1 MEQDIGQKML
11 NNKVISD
18 QIMMNKIELFI
29 QEVNNESIPSIIF
42 EYTAVDNLDFELED
56 LKEFFFHFGEVL
68 NIVINGKQSAV
79 FFKTFFSANICK
91 VFLENKENYRDNM
104 NINFKVRWFDLN
116 KDGHILPPEI
126 KRLYEQANH
135 KNIMNINKQNM
146 MNNKNLGM
154 NMNLNLPMN
163 NLNLNGNINPL
174 IQNNAQN
181 MLEINPN
188 MQYLQPN
195 NLILPINNFPQQ
207 GMMNYNPMNQIN
219 NAASPQPPMPIFINQ
234 NIQNMNNFGNIN
246 NIGTINNIN
255 NWNNFQNINNIN
267 DINNMMMPKFIQNN
281 SNMNL
286 FNEEKNIGKYT
297 CKYEILIEN
306 EP

>member
-1 MEQDIGQKML
+1 
-11 NNKVISD
+11 
-18 QIMMNKIELFI
+18 
-29 QEVNNESIPSIIF
+29 
-42 EYTAVDNLDFELED
+42 
-56 LKEFFFHFGEVL
+56 
-68 NIVINGKQSAV
+68 
-79 FFKTFFSANICK
+79 
-91 VFLENKENYRDNM
+91 
-104 NINFKVRWFDLN
+104 
-116 KDGHILPPEI
+116 
-126 KRLYEQANH
+126 
-135 KNIMNINKQNM
+135 M

-234 NIQNMNNFGNIN
+234 NIQNLNNFGNIN

-306 EP
+306 EPEFQIARRLIGSKGSNMKKIITQCKSLGDDEVKLRLRGKGSGYKEGPDNKESEEPLHLCISSKTTEQMEKACSLVDELIEKINKDYKDFCKKKKITPTCTEIAKRADKNNNNHKV